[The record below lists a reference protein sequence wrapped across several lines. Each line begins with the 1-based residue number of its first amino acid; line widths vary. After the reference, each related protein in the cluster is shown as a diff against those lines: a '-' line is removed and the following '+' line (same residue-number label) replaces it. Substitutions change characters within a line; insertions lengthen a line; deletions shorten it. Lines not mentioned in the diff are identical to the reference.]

1 MKQYQY
7 QFFSKSLKYPR
18 FSSLR
23 FPKLSKLDWLMI
35 KFFAALLLLLGGMCY
50 IHLLDQ
56 DLRSS
61 FELSH
66 IEALNKKL
74 KSQEVSKGFIKE
86 EDK

>member
-1 MKQYQY
+1 MKQCQY
-7 QFFSKSLKYPR
+7 QFLSKFLQYPR
-18 FSSLR
+18 FSVLR

-35 KFFAALLLLLGGMCY
+35 KFFIALFLLLVGIGHT
-50 IHLLDQ
+50 HLLIK

-61 FELSH
+61 FELRH

-74 KSQEVSKGFIKE
+74 KEQEASKGLIKE